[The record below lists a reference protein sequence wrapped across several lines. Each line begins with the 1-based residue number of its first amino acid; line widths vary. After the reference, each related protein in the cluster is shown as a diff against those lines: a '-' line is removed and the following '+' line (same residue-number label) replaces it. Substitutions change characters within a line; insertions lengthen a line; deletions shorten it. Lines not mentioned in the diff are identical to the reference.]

1 MEKYSARLARL
12 KELLQT
18 ADNFGDIATY
28 FFDHLASDPVFV
40 NRSKPVKHPLVTQA
54 LKTVTAELFKRDAP
68 ADGRIEEVQI
78 ANMVLL
84 KLSTSPLYHGACF
97 IQRRPV
103 SILYFEDIDM
113 GMVCTASAFPY
124 MQFARFTC
132 YKVKDLNQNSTFMA
146 GNRTAH

>member
-1 MEKYSARLARL
+1 MEKYPAKLARL

-18 ADNFGDIATY
+18 ADNFGDVVTY
-28 FFDHLASDPVFV
+28 FFDHLTSDPVFV
-40 NRSKPVKHPLVTQA
+40 SRSKPVKHPLVAQA
-54 LKTVTAELFKRDAP
+54 LKTVTTELFKRDAP
-68 ADGRIEEVQI
+68 PDGKIEEVQI

-84 KLSTSPLYHGACF
+84 KLSKSPFYHGACF

-113 GMVCTASAFPY
+113 GIVCTASAFPY

-132 YKVKDLNQNSTFMA
+132 YRVKDLDKNNTFMA